1 MTEQAPPA
9 PVTHAPV
16 APVTH
21 APVDKNVTAETA
33 SPTSVIGTNV
43 KSPPSPGH
51 APADANHAHAAT
63 THPDSALAKVQHER
77 TMSNIKAWEE
87 SRKAKA
93 TNRCA
98 AVIAKIGAWEA
109 SQKAGAEAKLKQ
121 AEEKLEKK
129 RAALV
134 EKMRNQIA
142 AAHKMAEERRAL
154 AHAQEG
160 EEMFKIE
167 ETSAKY
173 RAQNKKPGGFLC
185 FKA

>member
-1 MTEQAPPA
+1 
-9 PVTHAPV
+9 
-16 APVTH
+16 
-21 APVDKNVTAETA
+21 
-33 SPTSVIGTNV
+33 
-43 KSPPSPGH
+43 
-51 APADANHAHAAT
+51 
-63 THPDSALAKVQHER
+63 DSALAKVQHER